1 MKFSQF
7 TYKRPHLEVLKKDF
21 QAIVQQFSKASTCEE
36 QVELINQLNDLRS
49 QFDSMFNIASIRHSL
64 NIEDKDFETEQ
75 NYFDQNGPEFQAL
88 IHDYYRALVK
98 SKFRAELSEKY
109 GKQLFAI
116 AELTL
121 KTFDTVILEDL
132 KRENTL
138 SSEYQKLIASAK
150 INFEGQELNLKALD
164 PYCMSTD
171 RKMRKKANKAKWDF
185 LAKKQ
190 NQLDEIFDKLVKVR
204 TSIAQ
209 KLGFKNFVE
218 LGYARMLRTDYTPEM
233 VKEFRKKVKEY
244 VVPAT
249 VELRKRQSKRIGI
262 DDMKFYDTQLY
273 FKQGNPT
280 PKGDPQ
286 WILENGRKMYE
297 EMSPETDSFFKFM
310 LENEL
315 LDVLNRTGKA
325 SGGYC
330 TYITEHKSPFIFSN
344 FNGTSADIDVL
355 THEAGHAFQ
364 VYSSRD
370 ISIPEYLWPTY
381 EAAEI
386 HSMSMEFFAWPW
398 MDNFFKEES
407 DKYRFEHLSSCLFF
421 LPYGVAVDEF
431 QHIIYQNPDMTPKE
445 RRKTWRMLEEE
456 YMPNTDYDGND
467 YLDNGGYWQKQSHI
481 YQMPFYYIDYT
492 LAQIC
497 AFQFWKKAKEKPEE
511 AFSDYLRLCKAGG
524 SRSFLGLVDLANLK
538 SPFDSNCLPEIVGDI
553 HDYLRGISDDS
564 L

>member
-7 TYKRPHLEVLKKDF
+7 TYKRPKLEDIKTDF
-21 QAIVQQFSKASTCEE
+21 KALIEDFSKSQSAEE
-36 QVELINQLNDLRS
+36 QVALINQLNELRS

-75 NYFDQNGPEFQAL
+75 GYFDQNVPEFQAL
-88 IHDYYRALVK
+88 INDYYAVLVN
-98 SKFRAELSEKY
+98 SKFRTELSERF
-109 GKQLFAI
+109 GDQLFAI
-116 AELTL
+116 ADLTL
-121 KTFDTVILEDL
+121 KTFDPEILEDM
-132 KRENTL
+132 KRENML
-138 SSEYQKLIASAK
+138 ASEYQKLIASAK

-171 RKMRKKANKAKWDF
+171 RAMRKKANKAKWDF

-204 TSIAQ
+204 TKMAK
-209 KLGFKNFVE
+209 KLGFKNYIE

-233 VKEFRKKVKEY
+233 VKKFRDKVKEY

-249 VELRKRQSKRIGI
+249 VELRERQSKRIGI

-273 FKQGNPT
+273 FKQGNPK

-370 ISIPEYLWPTY
+370 IEVPEYLWPTY

-398 MDNFFKEES
+398 MDNFFEEES

-431 QHIIYQNPDMTPKE
+431 QHIIYENPEMTPKE
-445 RRKTWRMLEEE
+445 RRKTWRELEEK
-456 YMPNTDYDGND
+456 YLPNIDYDNNE
-467 YLDNGGYWQKQSHI
+467 YLENGGYWQKQSHI
-481 YQMPFYYIDYT
+481 YQLPFYYIDYT

-497 AFQFWKKAKEKPEE
+497 AFQFWKKAHDEPQE
-511 AFSDYLRLCKAGG
+511 AFADYLKLCKAGG
-524 SRSFLGLVDLANLK
+524 SKSFLGLVKLANLQ
-538 SPFDSNCLPEIVGDI
+538 SPFDEECLPNIVGEI
-553 HDYLRGISDDS
+553 HNYLRGISDENF
-564 L
+564 